1 MEALVATVVLV
12 AVLVAWHLSFGGRLP
27 PALRDRIC
35 QGRAW
40 RRAFPGASRS
50 DIRAF
55 LSLVV
60 EAFAFSGRERL
71 KLAPGDEILG
81 IYRAIYPKPGW
92 GVDGLELESLA
103 LAVERKRGVG
113 FRDLWHEK
121 LTLGEL
127 FSKLHPAGRLA
138 PGQES
143 RWLVQNAIHHRET
156 SQ

>member
-1 MEALVATVVLV
+1 MEALVA
-12 AVLVAWHLSFGGRLP
+12 AVIFIGALFVWSMAFGGQLP
-27 PALRDRIC
+27 PPLRDRIC

-40 RRAFPGASRS
+40 RREFPSASKS

-60 EAFAFSGRERL
+60 EAFAFPNRERL

-81 IYRAIYPKPGW
+81 IYRAVYPKKGW

-103 LAVERKRGVG
+103 LAVERKQGVS
-113 FRDLWHEK
+113 FEKLWHEK

-127 FSKLHPAGRLA
+127 FAKLHSAKGVA
-138 PGQES
+138 H
-143 RWLVQNAIHHRET
+143 V
-156 SQ
+156 